1 MDGDDE
7 KMKDA
12 KKWQEAGIRA
22 HRTARW
28 AKIMTKWLITRNRT
42 NGAKWH
48 VVNFLGPNNSES
60 RGVVDLLAIRKDH
73 RNYDA
78 RVKRGDLFEIVLL
91 QVKGGGALFPS
102 EKDVARLKAAAKYHR
117 AKAVV
122 LSEWKPRKSLQLY
135 LLMRDK
141 WVPMQPNELF

>member
-1 MDGDDE
+1 
-7 KMKDA
+7 MKKVNDKKA
-12 KKWQEAGIRA
+12 KKWEEAGIKA

-28 AKIMTKWLITRNRT
+28 AKIMTKWLITRNRS

-48 VVNFLGPNNSES
+48 VVNLLGPNKSES

-73 RNYDA
+73 RIQDA
-78 RVKRGDLFEIVLL
+78 KIKRGDLFEIVLI

-102 EKDVARLKAAAKYHR
+102 EEDVVRLKAAAKYHR

-122 LSEWKPRKSLQLY
+122 LSEWKPRKSLRLY
-135 LLMRDK
+135 LLKRNGWTVIK
-141 WVPMQPNELF
+141 LQEVF

>member
-1 MDGDDE
+1 M
-7 KMKDA
+7 MDA
-12 KKWQEAGIRA
+12 KKWREAGIKA

-28 AKIMTKWLITRNRT
+28 AKIMTKWLITRNRSK
-42 NGAKWH
+42 GAKWH
-48 VVNFLGPNNSES
+48 VVNFLGPNNAES
-60 RGVVDLLAIRKDH
+60 RGVVDLLVVRKDH
-73 RNYDA
+73 RIHDA
-78 RVKRGDLFEIVLL
+78 KVKRGDLFEIVLI

-102 EKDVARLKAAAKYHR
+102 GQDVARLKAVAKYHR

-135 LLMRDK
+135 LLKRNK

>member
-1 MDGDDE
+1 M
-7 KMKDA
+7 MNA
-12 KKWQEAGIRA
+12 KKWQEAGINA

-28 AKIMTKWLITRNRT
+28 AKIMTKWLITRNRK

-48 VVNFLGPNNSES
+48 VVNFLGPNNAES

-73 RNYDA
+73 QMRDA
-78 RVKRGDLFEIVLL
+78 KVKRGDLFEIVLI

-102 EKDVARLKAAAKYHR
+102 KEDVVRLKAAAKYHR
-117 AKAVV
+117 AKAVI

-135 LLMRDK
+135 LLKRNK
-141 WVPMQPNELF
+141 WMSMKPDEIF

>member
-1 MDGDDE
+1 MKKVYE
-7 KMKDA
+7 KKA
-12 KKWQEAGIRA
+12 KKWEEAGIKA

-28 AKIMTKWLITRNRT
+28 AKIMTKWLITRNRK

-73 RNYDA
+73 RSHDA
-78 RVKRGDLFEIVLL
+78 KVKRGDLFEIVLI
-91 QVKGGGALFPS
+91 QVKGGGALFPTK
-102 EKDVARLKAAAKYHR
+102 EDVARLKAAAKYHH
-117 AKAVV
+117 AKAIV

-135 LLMRDK
+135 LLKRNRWMSMKPD
-141 WVPMQPNELF
+141 ELF